1 MRSRA
6 SPALLPADRLE
17 LALGASLCQR
27 QEAVVTMNSG
37 NISRFTQNRQQLLS
51 FPGLELPNAWILRH
65 DGEGLGRTHCG
76 QTALWVWSST
86 VHVPSSLASVL
97 SVAHSSLTAILL
109 RGPRQGILLQ
119 FLCPSHLR
127 PPRQVSTSTSLHR
140 CSPRSEK
147 HCGSEEGCMTRLPF
161 WSWQAGVGVG
171 STRRQ

>member
-27 QEAVVTMNSG
+27 QEAVVTMDSG

-51 FPGLELPNAWILRH
+51 FPGPELPNAWILRH

-86 VHVPSSLASVL
+86 VHVPSSLAHCTQWPTPPWLPYCSEDHGRAFYCNSFARHTSDHL
-97 SVAHSSLTAILL
+97 ANSPPPPHSSTTVAVPAVKSTVGL
-109 RGPRQGILLQ
+109 R
-119 FLCPSHLR
+119 
-127 PPRQVSTSTSLHR
+127 
-140 CSPRSEK
+140 K
-147 HCGSEEGCMTRLPF
+147 
-161 WSWQAGVGVG
+161 AA
-171 STRRQ
+171 